1 MKLIERYK
9 VLTKDPKEIKKEFE
23 ENKVQTAE
31 APYTGESKT
40 DTEDSVSAFFTK
52 YGKGNAIM
60 QVLCKDLAA
69 ISSDIQ
75 WIIESEHQNEQ
86 FAIDFEDALNSLSV
100 KF

>member
-9 VLTKDPKEIKKEFE
+9 VLTKNPKEIKKEFE
-23 ENKVQTAE
+23 ENKVQTVE

-40 DTEDSVSAFFTK
+40 DPVSAFFTK
-52 YGKGNAIM
+52 YDKGNAIM

-75 WIIESEHQNEQ
+75 WILESEHQNEQ